1 MGRRT
6 MGRRTMSSLRRQGFR
21 ARHSLLWRLGGVL
34 LAGWLGWLCWQLGPW
49 LWTTVQDEVALEKF
63 VATLGLWGPLT
74 LVGLNAVQIVVAPLP
89 GYVMQIA
96 AGYLYGPLWGGILG
110 ALGGL
115 IGGMLAMGIARAL
128 GRPVVERLVGRGRL
142 AQWTDVSFSSSTWVW
157 FLILLAPTGDLPYFL
172 AGLAQISFTKILLLT
187 LAIRVP
193 TTMLVAAVG
202 AGVWLLPAWQLAA
215 LLALLGL
222 ASLGMIRYQDKVQA
236 LVDRRVQRRLSG
248 EEP

>member
-1 MGRRT
+1 
-6 MGRRTMSSLRRQGFR
+6 
-21 ARHSLLWRLGGVL
+21 
-34 LAGWLGWLCWQLGPW
+34 
-49 LWTTVQDEVALEKF
+49 
-63 VATLGLWGPLT
+63 
-74 LVGLNAVQIVVAPLP
+74 
-89 GYVMQIA
+89 
-96 AGYLYGPLWGGILG
+96 
-110 ALGGL
+110 
-115 IGGMLAMGIARAL
+115 
-128 GRPVVERLVGRGRL
+128 
-142 AQWTDVSFSSSTWVW
+142 
-157 FLILLAPTGDLPYFL
+157 L